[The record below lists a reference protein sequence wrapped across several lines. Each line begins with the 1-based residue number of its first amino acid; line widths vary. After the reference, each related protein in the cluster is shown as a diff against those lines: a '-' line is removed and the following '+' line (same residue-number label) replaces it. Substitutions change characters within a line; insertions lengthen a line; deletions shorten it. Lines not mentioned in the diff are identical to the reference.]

1 MQQENID
8 NKQQNN
14 GKKRILIVEDDKFLR
29 ELIVGK
35 LEGEGYE
42 VLVAVDGLEGVKS
55 IQEQKPSLVL
65 LDLMLPNMDGFE
77 VLQKIKDDP
86 TISSMP
92 VIILSNLGQREDVE
106 RGLSLGAVDFMIKAH
121 FTPNEVIEKVKGYL

>member
-8 NKQQNN
+8 NKQQNS
-14 GKKRILIVEDDKFLR
+14 GKKKILIVEDDKFLR

-42 VLVAVDGLEGVKS
+42 VLVAIDGLEGVKA
-55 IQEQKPSLVL
+55 IQEQKPGLVL

-77 VLQKIKDDP
+77 VLQKMKEDP
-86 TISSMP
+86 TLTMP

-106 RGLSLGAVDFMIKAH
+106 KGLSLGAVDFMIKAH